1 MAAVTSKGGGVPPA
15 FDTPIVSNDQSF
27 DRVLNAGLPVAA
39 LFWSGPRLDSSL
51 EAELNSLAR
60 AEAGKLLVVKIN
72 AADNPELARRY
83 QLTTTPTLVTYR
95 NGKELSRAE
104 HPTAPQI
111 REHIAYLLGNGP
123 QPKAPAAEQRQP
135 TADHRPPTAQAAGG
149 VGKPLTV
156 TDATFAREV
165 MQSAL
170 PVVVDFWAP
179 WCGPCRMVA
188 PVLDKIAAEY
198 AGRLRVAKLNVDENP
213 QTQMQFQVQGI
224 PTMLFV
230 KNGRIVDRV
239 VGALPEPR
247 IRAQVAKLVQV

>member
-1 MAAVTSKGGGVPPA
+1 MGTTVSKGGVIPPT
-15 FDTPIVSNDQSF
+15 FDRPIISNDQSF

-39 LFWSGPRLDSSL
+39 LFWSGPGLESSL

-60 AEAGKLLVVKIN
+60 TYAGKMLIVRIN

-83 QLTTTPTLVTYR
+83 NLVATPMLITYR
-95 NGKELSRAE
+95 NGQELLRAE
-104 HPTAPQI
+104 RPAAGQV
-111 REHIAYLLGNGP
+111 REHVAYLLGSGP
-123 QPKAPAAEQRQP
+123 QPKAPTAAPQP
-135 TADHRPPTAQAAGG
+135 PPTAQSAPGTG
-149 VGKPLTV
+149 RPLTV
-156 TDATFAREV
+156 TDATFARDV
-165 MQSAL
+165 MQSTL

-188 PVLDKIAAEY
+188 PVLDKLAAEY
-198 AGRLRVAKLNVDENP
+198 AGRLRIAKLNVDENP

-247 IRAQVAKLVQV
+247 IRAQVARLLQV

>member
-1 MAAVTSKGGGVPPA
+1 MAAAVT

-51 EAELNSLAR
+51 EAELNGLAR
-60 AEAGKLLVVKIN
+60 TEAGKLLVVKIN

-83 QLTTTPTLVTYR
+83 NLTTTPTLVTYR
-95 NGKELSRAE
+95 SGKELSRAE
-104 HPTAPQI
+104 HPTSTQI
-111 REHIAYLLGNGP
+111 RDHIAYLLGNGP
-123 QPKAPAAEQRQP
+123 QPKAP
-135 TADHRPPTAQAAGG
+135 TADRRPPTEQAASGAG
-149 VGKPLTV
+149 RPLTV

-198 AGRLRVAKLNVDENP
+198 AGRLRIAKLNVDENP

-247 IRAQVAKLVQV
+247 IRAQVTKLLQA